1 MYFLFCKTK
10 SFCFICIVVFKTR
23 PILQLPKH
31 KTMKAFKLD
40 HLTVVQSKLKQTHR
54 DLRRAVNR
62 YWFQTALCSIA
73 IYGFSSRELSVN
85 LQLNS
90 AEPLVQI
97 QSLSPASTSSTQST
111 TNTKEPFHPMNVSM
125 LSFSTEGEA
134 SLPRSSAAPKP
145 VESRPPGP
153 GAAAITRTNSL
164 GELANTFQNVS
175 FPDQDEVFEPATKR
189 QAKRQKQLAYVQR
202 FADIAKGE
210 QGKYGIPASI
220 TLAQGLLESD
230 AGESPL
236 SAQANNHFG
245 IKCFSRTC
253 GRGHCRNFTDDS
265 HKDFFRVFPSAWE
278 SFRSHSMLLQGA
290 RYRALKKI
298 GANNYAD
305 WAHGLSKAGYAT
317 DKKYAQKLIHLIE
330 DLELYQYD

>member
-1 MYFLFCKTK
+1 
-10 SFCFICIVVFKTR
+10 
-23 PILQLPKH
+23 
-31 KTMKAFKLD
+31 MKAFKLD
-40 HLTVVQSKLKQTHR
+40 HLTVVRARVLQTHR
-54 DLRRAVNR
+54 ELRRAANR

-73 IYGFSSRELSVN
+73 VYGLSSRELSVN
-85 LQLNS
+85 LQLNGNT
-90 AEPLVQI
+90 PQVQV
-97 QSLSPASTSSTQST
+97 QSLSPSSTALAQ
-111 TNTKEPFHPMNVSM
+111 NTAYSKAPLHPMNVSM
-125 LSFSTEGEA
+125 LSFSTEGAA
-134 SLPRSSAAPKP
+134 SAPRSPAATTSA
-145 VESRPPGP
+145 ESRSPGR
-153 GAAAITRTNSL
+153 GGTSTTRANSL

-189 QAKRQKQLAYVQR
+189 EAKRQKQLAYVQR
-202 FADIAKGE
+202 FADIAKTE
-210 QGKYGIPASI
+210 QSKFGIPASI

-290 RYRALKKI
+290 RYKGLKKL
-298 GANNYAD
+298 GASNYVD

-330 DLELYQYD
+330 DLELYQFD

>member
-1 MYFLFCKTK
+1 MKT
-10 SFCFICIVVFKTR
+10 
-23 PILQLPKH
+23 
-31 KTMKAFKLD
+31 FKLD
-40 HLTVVQSKLKQTHR
+40 HLTVVKSRLQQTHR
-54 DLRRAVNR
+54 QLRRAVNR

-73 IYGFSSRELSVN
+73 IYGVSSRELSVN
-85 LQLNS
+85 LQLNGAS
-90 AEPLVQI
+90 PLVQI
-97 QSLSPASTSSTQST
+97 ESLSLGST
-111 TNTKEPFHPMNVSM
+111 TVAQNTPTRKATLHPMNVSM
-125 LSFSTEGEA
+125 LSFSTEGTA
-134 SLPRSSAAPKP
+134 SRPHSSAASKP
-145 VESRPPGP
+145 IESKPSGRG
-153 GAAAITRTNSL
+153 GTSTTRNNSL

-175 FPDQDEVFEPATKR
+175 FPDQDEVFEPANKR
-189 QAKRQKQLAYVQR
+189 QAKRQKQLTYVQR
-202 FADIAKGE
+202 FADIAKTE
-210 QGKYGIPASI
+210 QDKFGIPASI

-278 SFRSHSMLLQGA
+278 SFRSHSTLLQGS
-290 RYRALKKI
+290 RYKGLKKL
-298 GANNYAD
+298 GENNYAD
-305 WAHGLSKAGYAT
+305 WAYGLSKAGYAT

>member
-1 MYFLFCKTK
+1 
-10 SFCFICIVVFKTR
+10 
-23 PILQLPKH
+23 
-31 KTMKAFKLD
+31 MKAFKLD
-40 HLTVVQSKLKQTHR
+40 HLTVVKSRLQQTHR
-54 DLRRAVNR
+54 QLRRTVNR

-73 IYGFSSRELSVN
+73 IYGVSSRELSVN
-85 LQLNS
+85 LQLNGAS
-90 AEPLVQI
+90 PLVQI
-97 QSLSPASTSSTQST
+97 ESLSPSSTTVAQ
-111 TNTKEPFHPMNVSM
+111 NTPTRKATLHPMNVSM
-125 LSFSTEGEA
+125 LSFSTEGAA
-134 SLPRSSAAPKP
+134 SRSHSSAASKP
-145 VESRPPGP
+145 MESKSSGRG
-153 GAAAITRTNSL
+153 GASTTRSNSL

-175 FPDQDEVFEPATKR
+175 FPDQDEVFEPASKR
-189 QAKRQKQLAYVQR
+189 QAKRQKQLTYVQR
-202 FADIAKGE
+202 FADIAKTE
-210 QGKYGIPASI
+210 QDKFGIPASI

-278 SFRSHSMLLQGA
+278 SFRSHSMLLQGS
-290 RYRALKKI
+290 RYKGLKKL
-298 GANNYAD
+298 GASNYAD

>member
-1 MYFLFCKTK
+1 
-10 SFCFICIVVFKTR
+10 
-23 PILQLPKH
+23 
-31 KTMKAFKLD
+31 MKAFKLD
-40 HLTVVQSKLKQTHR
+40 HLAVVQARVLQTHR
-54 DLRRAVNR
+54 KLRRAVNR

-73 IYGFSSRELSVN
+73 VYGLSSRELSVN
-85 LQLNS
+85 LQLNGD
-90 AEPLVQI
+90 APLVQV
-97 QSLSPASTSSTQST
+97 QSLSPSSTALAQSVGYS
-111 TNTKEPFHPMNVSM
+111 KAPLHPMNVSM
-125 LSFSTEGEA
+125 LSFSTEGAA
-134 SLPRSSAAPKP
+134 SEP
-145 VESRPPGP
+145 RPPAATRP
-153 GAAAITRTNSL
+153 AESKPFNRGATSTTRANSL

-175 FPDQDEVFEPATKR
+175 FPDQDEVFETANKR

-202 FADIAKGE
+202 FADIAKAE
-210 QGKYGIPASI
+210 QGKFGIPASI

-253 GRGHCRNFTDDS
+253 GRGHCRNFTDDT

-278 SFRSHSMLLQGA
+278 SFRSHSVLLQGS
-290 RYRALKKI
+290 RYKGLKKL
-298 GANNYAD
+298 GSSNYVD

-330 DLELYQYD
+330 DLELYQFD

>member
-1 MYFLFCKTK
+1 MTKQKVFILFALLFLKQDL
-10 SFCFICIVVFKTR
+10 II
-23 PILQLPKH
+23 QLPKH
-31 KTMKAFKLD
+31 KTMKTFKLD
-40 HLTVVQSKLKQTHR
+40 HLTVVQSKLQQTHR

-73 IYGFSSRELSVN
+73 VYGFSSRELSVN

-90 AEPLVQI
+90 AEPMVQI
-97 QSLSPASTSSTQST
+97 QSLSPASTSSAQST
-111 TNTKEPFHPMNVSM
+111 TSTKEPFHPMNVSM
-125 LSFSTEGEA
+125 LSFSSEGEA
-134 SLPRSSAAPKP
+134 SVPRSSAASKP
-145 VESRPPGP
+145 VESGPPGR

-202 FADIAKGE
+202 FVDIAKGE
-210 QGKYGIPASI
+210 QSKYGIPASI

-290 RYRALKKI
+290 RYKGLKKF
-298 GANNYAD
+298 GADNYTD

>member
-1 MYFLFCKTK
+1 MKT
-10 SFCFICIVVFKTR
+10 FK
-23 PILQLPKH
+23 I
-31 KTMKAFKLD
+31 D
-40 HLTVVQSKLKQTHR
+40 HLTVVQAKMRENYR
-54 DLRRAVNR
+54 DLRKTANR
-62 YWFQTALCSIA
+62 YWFQATLFSIA
-73 IYGFSSRELSVN
+73 AYGLVSRELSVN
-85 LQLNS
+85 LNLNS
-90 AEPLVQI
+90 TDSGVKLESLNSNALSMTPAPDAGQAPL
-97 QSLSPASTSSTQST
+97 
-111 TNTKEPFHPMNVSM
+111 HPMNVSM
-125 LSFSTEGEA
+125 LTFSTEGAA
-134 SLPRSSAAPKP
+134 STERSPVAIPKQVPQTKGHSSA
-145 VESRPPGP
+145 ST
-153 GAAAITRTNSL
+153 TRANSL

-202 FADIAKGE
+202 FADIAKTE
-210 QGKYGIPASI
+210 QHKFGIPASI

-290 RYRALKKI
+290 RYRGLKKL
-298 GANNYAD
+298 GSSNYSA